1 MDPAFGQGT
10 AAGCQ
15 ARIEAAAG
23 VGSPSVQALRDR
35 ALFDFAMDCKLQG
48 CDVVKVQIGDIV
60 LGGHVRDRAIVL
72 QQKTKRPVDRSR
84 LPINEAEA
92 RKLDESPAVLLFA
105 ADVAVARAA
114 ATSSCRAV
122 TGRDNSNHSPLGL
135 LMAGM
140 SESRLFYSSETP
152 NIKARPLLNRRA
164 HRGRT

>member
-1 MDPAFGQGT
+1 MSDEAFRDGSCLSKAPAFGQGT

-72 QQKTKRPVDRSR
+72 QQKTKRSVDRSR
-84 LPINEAEA
+84 LPINEAKA
-92 RKLDESPAVLLFA
+92 RKLDE
-105 ADVAVARAA
+105 
-114 ATSSCRAV
+114 
-122 TGRDNSNHSPLGL
+122 GL
-135 LMAGM
+135 
-140 SESRLFYSSETP
+140 SRLGV
-152 NIKARPLLNRRA
+152 
-164 HRGRT
+164 RG